1 MIFELLN
8 NLITPTEIL
17 VLLAALVI
25 AITVHE
31 ASHAALAWYL
41 GDPTAK
47 LQGRLT
53 LNPLAH
59 LDPLGTLMI
68 LFVHFGWGKPVPF
81 DPFNLKNP
89 KRDGALISLA
99 GPAANFLTALIF
111 TIPIW
116 VGVLAKNPEIF
127 EIGKLLIPIIFLNL
141 TLGIFNLIPVHPL
154 DGFKV
159 LGGLLPKNWYY
170 DWQQMERYGILILIF
185 LLIPFGGF
193 SIVGSILRPI
203 LNSILKLILP
213 S

>member
-1 MIFELLN
+1 MIFELFQG
-8 NLITPTEIL
+8 LITPVEFL
-17 VLLAALVI
+17 VWLVALII

-31 ASHAALAWYL
+31 ASHATISWYL

-47 LQGRLT
+47 LAGRLT

-59 LDPLGTLMI
+59 LDPIGTLMI
-68 LFVHFGWGKPVPF
+68 LIARFGWGKPVPF

-99 GPAANFLTALIF
+99 GPAANFATAAIF
-111 TIPIW
+111 TIPVW
-116 VGVLAKNPEIF
+116 AGFLTQTGQIF
-127 EIGKLLIPIIFLNL
+127 EVGRFLTPIVILNL
-141 TLGIFNLIPVHPL
+141 ALGIFNLIPVHPL

-159 LGGLLPKNWYY
+159 LGAILPKNWYY
-170 DWQQMERYGILILIF
+170 EWQQMEAWGIFILIF

-193 SIVGSILRPI
+193 SIIGIVLGPV

-213 S
+213 I

>member
-1 MIFELLN
+1 MIFELFQG
-8 NLITPTEIL
+8 LITPFEFLIW
-17 VLLAALVI
+17 LAALVI

-31 ASHAALAWYL
+31 ASHATVAWYL

-68 LFVHFGWGKPVPF
+68 LIVRFGWGKPVPF

-99 GPAANFLTALIF
+99 GPAANFVTAVLF
-111 TIPIW
+111 TLPIW
-116 VGVLAKNPEIF
+116 VGVLTGNSQIF
-127 EIGKLLIPIIFLNL
+127 QIGRLLTPIVILNL
-141 TLGIFNLIPVHPL
+141 ALGIFNLIPVHPL

-159 LGGLLPKNWYY
+159 LGGFLPKNWYY
-170 DWQQMERYGILILIF
+170 DWQQMERWGILILIF
-185 LLIPFGGF
+185 LLIPFGGISF
-193 SIVGSILRPI
+193 VGTVFGPVLT
-203 LNSILKLILP
+203 SILKLILP